1 MTGGKSEAMKEQ
13 GLVECSY
20 DSLLADATT
29 ISPLDAAKIS
39 KTCPLGEIE
48 VCRFDIVQA
57 EKRTWFCP

>member
-1 MTGGKSEAMKEQ
+1 MKEQ

-20 DSLLADATT
+20 DALLAGATT
-29 ISPLDAAKIS
+29 ISPRMRPKIS